1 MMNDE
6 DFKASM
12 EAAIA
17 NNRDLSAVAVAAM
30 RKVMAERESIL
41 EAFIAKHGFEPD
53 ECVQVEFRT
62 KDNGFGWC
70 VRKRESGEP

>member
-1 MMNDE
+1 MMNDDE
-6 DFKASM
+6 FKASM
-12 EAAIA
+12 EGAIA
-17 NNRDLSAVAVAAM
+17 NNRYL
-30 RKVMAERESIL
+30 RAERESIL

-70 VRKRESGEP
+70 VRKREKSEP